1 MKDIYKQRADDTI
14 ESLIS
19 RTKIVK
25 EMVSGDRPADTK
37 QAELYLKEVLYDREE
52 LIFVCCHIHSNF
64 GLHKISSIFYLL
76 KSFNY
81 LYK

>member
-25 EMVSGDRPADTK
+25 EMVSGERAADQK
-37 QAELYLKEVLYDREE
+37 QAEIYLKEILY
-52 LIFVCCHIHSNF
+52 
-64 GLHKISSIFYLL
+64 GLEKLQEIVHLG
-76 KSFNY
+76 
-81 LYK
+81 

>member
-25 EMVSGDRPADTK
+25 EMVSGERPADSK
-37 QAELYLKEVLYDREE
+37 QAELYLKEILY
-52 LIFVCCHIHSNF
+52 
-64 GLHKISSIFYLL
+64 GLEKLQEIVHLG
-76 KSFNY
+76 
-81 LYK
+81 

>member
-25 EMVSGDRPADTK
+25 EMVSGDRAADQK
-37 QAELYLKEVLYDREE
+37 QAEIYLNEILY
-52 LIFVCCHIHSNF
+52 
-64 GLHKISSIFYLL
+64 GLEKLQEIVHLG
-76 KSFNY
+76 
-81 LYK
+81 

>member
-25 EMVSGDRPADTK
+25 EMVSGERPADTK
-37 QAELYLKEVLYDREE
+37 QAEIYLKEIL
-52 LIFVCCHIHSNF
+52 N
-64 GLHKISSIFYLL
+64 GLHKLQEIVHLG
-76 KSFNY
+76 
-81 LYK
+81 

>member
-25 EMVSGDRPADTK
+25 EMVSGERAADGK
-37 QAELYLKEVLYDREE
+37 QAEIYLKEILY
-52 LIFVCCHIHSNF
+52 
-64 GLHKISSIFYLL
+64 GLEKLQEIVHLG
-76 KSFNY
+76 
-81 LYK
+81 

>member
-25 EMVSGDRPADTK
+25 EMVSGDRAADQK
-37 QAELYLKEVLYDREE
+37 QAEIYLKEILY
-52 LIFVCCHIHSNF
+52 
-64 GLHKISSIFYLL
+64 GLEKLQEIVHLG
-76 KSFNY
+76 
-81 LYK
+81 

>member
-1 MKDIYKQRADDTI
+1 VKTPLFLHYNIYKVVTKYIIMKDIYKQRADDTI

-37 QAELYLKEVLYDREE
+37 QAELYLKEVLY
-52 LIFVCCHIHSNF
+52 
-64 GLHKISSIFYLL
+64 GLEKLQEIVHLG
-76 KSFNY
+76 
-81 LYK
+81 

>member
-25 EMVSGDRPADTK
+25 EMVTGERPADTQ
-37 QAELYLKEVLYDREE
+37 QAELYLKEIQR
-52 LIFVCCHIHSNF
+52 
-64 GLHKISSIFYLL
+64 GLEKLQEIVHLG
-76 KSFNY
+76 
-81 LYK
+81 

>member
-25 EMVSGDRPADTK
+25 EMVSGERPADTK
-37 QAELYLKEVLYDREE
+37 QAESYLKDILV
-52 LIFVCCHIHSNF
+52 
-64 GLHKISSIFYLL
+64 GLEKLQEIVHLG
-76 KSFNY
+76 
-81 LYK
+81 

>member
-25 EMVSGDRPADTK
+25 EMVSGDRVADQK
-37 QAELYLKEVLYDREE
+37 QAEIYLKEILY
-52 LIFVCCHIHSNF
+52 
-64 GLHKISSIFYLL
+64 GLEKLQEIVHLG
-76 KSFNY
+76 
-81 LYK
+81 

>member
-25 EMVSGDRPADTK
+25 EMVTGERPADSQ
-37 QAELYLKEVLYDREE
+37 QAELYLKEIQR
-52 LIFVCCHIHSNF
+52 
-64 GLHKISSIFYLL
+64 GLEKLQEIVHLG
-76 KSFNY
+76 
-81 LYK
+81 

>member
-25 EMVSGDRPADTK
+25 EMVSGERAADTK
-37 QAELYLKEVLYDREE
+37 QAEIYLKEILY
-52 LIFVCCHIHSNF
+52 
-64 GLHKISSIFYLL
+64 GLEKLQEIVHLG
-76 KSFNY
+76 
-81 LYK
+81 

>member
-25 EMVSGDRPADTK
+25 EMVSGDRAADQK
-37 QAELYLKEVLYDREE
+37 QAEIYLKEILY
-52 LIFVCCHIHSNF
+52 
-64 GLHKISSIFYLL
+64 GLEKLQEIVHLV
-76 KSFNY
+76 
-81 LYK
+81 

>member
-37 QAELYLKEVLYDREE
+37 QAELYLKEVLY
-52 LIFVCCHIHSNF
+52 
-64 GLHKISSIFYLL
+64 GLEKLQEIVHLG
-76 KSFNY
+76 
-81 LYK
+81 

>member
-25 EMVSGDRPADTK
+25 EMVSGERPADTQ
-37 QAELYLKEVLYDREE
+37 QAELYLKEIQR
-52 LIFVCCHIHSNF
+52 
-64 GLHKISSIFYLL
+64 GLEKLQEIVHLG
-76 KSFNY
+76 
-81 LYK
+81 

>member
-25 EMVSGDRPADTK
+25 EMVSGDRAADQK
-37 QAELYLKEVLYDREE
+37 QAEIYLKEILY
-52 LIFVCCHIHSNF
+52 
-64 GLHKISSIFYLL
+64 GLEKLQEIVNLG
-76 KSFNY
+76 
-81 LYK
+81 